1 MVKLID
7 VTYPDGSLSNLS
19 KMYKELLF
27 ALFIMAVVLVFQP
40 NKASAATINV
50 DAGNAAINS
59 GDSVCNLEE
68 AADNINNGTNTYADC
83 TATGAYGT
91 NDTIILPAGTI
102 GGSGG
107 VGLYKSTKVLGQ
119 GRDESILDNISL
131 TMSGSGLP
139 LPDFTLQDFKTNST
153 IYVSDANKVTIK
165 NIEMT
170 TDFGVG
176 SGVGIAI
183 RNMNNA
189 TISDSYIHDA
199 DIHHDAAIG
208 LEISPGSGLGSGF
221 TGTYNIN
228 DVTISNVNGLG
239 IFTGLEYDGGTLNV
253 SISNTTIDKVD
264 WAAIGNSVFQG
275 ELNITSTNNTIGEVL
290 YEAGSGSG
298 SGLDIHYGILDI
310 VNDDG
315 TASINHTF
323 QNNIFASGDGNDVS
337 NYQQLSG
344 SGLLPVPGNN
354 SPYISVTSLGGNV
367 SSDASFA
374 SKLTN
379 AKDKNN
385 VTNLASFLGIL
396 SSNGGSVPTL
406 ALKSG
411 SPAIDA
417 GTVAGSVTTDAR
429 GLARPQ
435 GGAYDAGAYEL
446 PSAFTINPDSDT
458 IGLNGVPVISSLPTF
473 SGSAIPGSTVVVEV
487 HSDVVTCSATATSNG
502 SWSCTLPSS
511 LPAGTHTVN
520 ILITYPDGSTT
531 ELGPYQVL
539 VAADEA
545 TTITSDNLANTG
557 VNAKVTTLIAGILAL
572 SSGATSLIRRKLKY
586 KLKTG
591 YKD

>member
-68 AADNINNGTNTYADC
+68 AAENINNSANTFTDC

-91 NDTIILPAGTI
+91 NDTINLPSGTI
-102 GGSGG
+102 NGGSGSG
-107 VGLYKSTKVLGQ
+107 IGISFSKATKVLGQ
-119 GRDESILDNISL
+119 GRDESILDNVGLNIW
-131 TMSGSGLP
+131 GSGFP
-139 LPDFTLQDFKTNST
+139 GTDFTLQDFKTNSQ
-153 IYVSDANKVTIK
+153 ISASSANKVTIQ
-165 NIEMT
+165 NIEIT
-170 TDFGVG
+170 EDFGVG
-176 SGVGIAI
+176 SGVGIVI
-183 RNMNNA
+183 RNIINA

-199 DIHHDAAIG
+199 DIYYDAALS
-208 LEISPGSGLGSGF
+208 LEGCGSGF

-228 DVTISNVNGLG
+228 NTTISNVEGMG
-239 IFTGLEYDGGTLNV
+239 IFTTLGSDGGILNV
-253 SISNTTIDKVD
+253 NISNTTIDKVSNV
-264 WAAIGNSVFQG
+264 AIANLAEEGD
-275 ELNITSTNNTIGEVL
+275 LNITYTNNTIGEVL
-290 YEAGSGSG
+290 SESGSGSG
-298 SGLDIHYGILDI
+298 SGLDIHYGILDVI
-310 VNDDG
+310 NDDG

-323 QNNIFASGDGNDVS
+323 QNNIFASGDGNDVT
-337 NYQQLSG
+337 NYQQMSG

-379 AKDKNN
+379 TKDKNN
-385 VTNLASFLGIL
+385 VTNLASFLGVL

-458 IGLNGVPVISSLPTF
+458 IGLTGVPVISSTPTF

-557 VNAKVTTLIAGILAL
+557 ANTKLTTLIAGILAL
-572 SSGATSLIRRKLKY
+572 SSGATTLIRRKLKY

>member
-68 AADNINNGTNTYADC
+68 AAENINNSANTFTDC

-91 NDTIILPAGTI
+91 NDTINLPSGTI
-102 GGSGG
+102 NGGSGSG
-107 VGLYKSTKVLGQ
+107 IGISFSKATKVLGQ
-119 GRDESILDNISL
+119 GRDESILDNVGLNIW
-131 TMSGSGLP
+131 GSGFP
-139 LPDFTLQDFKTNST
+139 GTDFTLQDFKTNSQ
-153 IYVSDANKVTIK
+153 ISASSANKVTIQ
-165 NIEMT
+165 NIEIT
-170 TDFGVG
+170 EDFGVG
-176 SGVGIAI
+176 SGVGIVI
-183 RNMNNA
+183 RNIINA

-199 DIHHDAAIG
+199 DIYYDAALS
-208 LEISPGSGLGSGF
+208 LEGCGSGF

-228 DVTISNVNGLG
+228 NTTISNVEGMG
-239 IFTGLEYDGGTLNV
+239 IFTTLGSDGGILNV
-253 SISNTTIDKVD
+253 NISNTTIDKVSNV
-264 WAAIGNSVFQG
+264 AIANLAEEGD
-275 ELNITSTNNTIGEVL
+275 LNITYTNNTIGEVL
-290 YEAGSGSG
+290 SESGSGSG
-298 SGLDIHYGILDI
+298 SGLDIHYGILDVI
-310 VNDDG
+310 NDDG

-379 AKDKNN
+379 TKDKNN
-385 VTNLASFLGIL
+385 VTNLASFLGVL

-458 IGLNGVPVISSLPTF
+458 IGLTGVPVISSTPTF

-557 VNAKVTTLIAGILAL
+557 ANTKLTTLIAGILAL
-572 SSGATSLIRRKLKY
+572 SSGATTLIRRKLKY